1 MAEALDAF
9 EKPEVKPE
17 KAEKAKA
24 QAPAEA
30 IITPNAGGGAT
41 VELPGSGASEA
52 VKIPENTAV
61 SGEPVLRESAE
72 SGIIEAYREQL
83 RDRVIVRNSEVE
95 NGLSIKGEPNSIA
108 DLVDDEGNVL
118 KRRLHDSDG
127 MASVD
132 YDTGDHKRPDVHT
145 TGAHKHVFDYTKKKP
160 RGKNLP
166 LTAIE
171 LLLNSDIIREGVN
184 YFAGEKTH

>member
-24 QAPAEA
+24 QTPAKIEATTAVSLPEPAPE
-30 IITPNAGGGAT
+30 PGAKT
-41 VELPGSGASEA
+41 AKTLG
-52 VKIPENTAV
+52 NTAV
-61 SGEPVLRESAE
+61 SAISVLRESAE

-95 NGLSIKGEPNSIA
+95 NGLPIKGEPNSIA